1 MEVNEVKIGDVIRA
15 GLREE
20 PLVVLDIL
28 RSETTD
34 SIAVVTQPLQS
45 ISSLK
50 RTYDLADRE
59 KLLKKLNAEEII
71 QTLQSNRD
79 IRNVIEILELLT
91 GIDVAQQIK
100 EHYQE

>member
-34 SIAVVTQPLQS
+34 STAVVTQPLQS
-45 ISSLK
+45 ISPLK
-50 RTYDLADRE
+50 RTYDLTDRE

-79 IRNVIEILELLT
+79 IRNVIEMLELLT

>member
-45 ISSLK
+45 TSPFK

-59 KLLKKLNAEEII
+59 KLLKKLNSEEII
-71 QTLQSNRD
+71 QTLQSNKD

-100 EHYQE
+100 EHYKE

>member
-34 SIAVVTQPLQS
+34 STAVVTQPLQS
-45 ISSLK
+45 ISPLK
-50 RTYDLADRE
+50 RTYDLTDRE

-79 IRNVIEILELLT
+79 IRNVIEMLELLT

-100 EHYQE
+100 EHYKE

>member
-28 RSETTD
+28 RSETTN

>member
-34 SIAVVTQPLQS
+34 STAVVTQPLQS
-45 ISSLK
+45 ISPLK
-50 RTYDLADRE
+50 RTYDLKDRE

-79 IRNVIEILELLT
+79 IRNVIEMLELLT
-91 GIDVAQQIK
+91 GIDVTQQIK
-100 EHYQE
+100 EHYKE